1 MMRPPGWD
9 AWRICAI
16 ALTCLVSGG
25 CSAFTSGK
33 GLNPFEH
40 THRLSDTAE
49 ELREANPGILHLPR
63 ELARQPLPPY
73 TVEPGD
79 VLSVQ
84 PVDAASPVRLPADQ
98 TVLSD
103 GTIQLG
109 EYGQVQVFGR
119 TLPEVEG
126 IVHALVTAKTPGAG
140 AITARLVSRAGRVFY
155 VLGEV
160 NAPGAFPLH
169 GRETVLDAILAAG
182 GLTQRAAHNN
192 IVLSRPSHP
201 EECRTVLPVCYDQ
214 IVQLGDTTT
223 NYQIAPGDRV
233 FVPGK
238 TLAEKLFG
246 DDDSC
251 SCGVH
256 VPCVAP
262 AARIH
267 AECLPTPPRRG
278 TIPVSSVFHP

>member
-1 MMRPPGWD
+1 MMGPPGWD

-49 ELREANPGILHLPR
+49 ELREANAGILDVPR
-63 ELARQPLPPY
+63 ELARQPLPLY
-73 TVEPGD
+73 TVELGD

-84 PVDAASPVRLPADQ
+84 PVDATSPVRLPADQ
-98 TVLSD
+98 TVLPD
-103 GTIQLG
+103 GTIHFG

-126 IVHALVTAKTPGAG
+126 VVHAVVAAKTPGVG
-140 AITARLVSRAGRVFY
+140 AIAARLVSRPSKVFY

-169 GRETVLDAILAAG
+169 GRETVLDAILEAG
-182 GLTQRAAHNN
+182 GLTQRASHDN
-192 IVLSRPSHP
+192 IILSRPSHP
-201 EECRTVLPVCYDQ
+201 DECRTVLPVCYDQ

-238 TLAEKLFG
+238 TLTEKILG
-246 DDDSC
+246 DDDLC
-251 SCGVH
+251 SCGAH
-256 VPCVAP
+256 VPCVLP
-262 AARIH
+262 ARIH
-267 AECLPTPPRRG
+267 AEHAAP
-278 TIPVSSVFHP
+278 